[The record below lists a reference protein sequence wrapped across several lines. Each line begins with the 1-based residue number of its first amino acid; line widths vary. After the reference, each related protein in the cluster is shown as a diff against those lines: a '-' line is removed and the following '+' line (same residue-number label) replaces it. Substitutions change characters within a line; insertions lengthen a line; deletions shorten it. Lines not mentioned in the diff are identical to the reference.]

1 MKKNKDNKLIIEALI
16 EARSNDGGSYQ
27 QRAAA
32 AGQKFAA
39 SGGKMFV
46 DPDEDDPV
54 RDGPGYDP
62 DGNPIDDYNPDEGSG
77 YTDQGLQELE
87 PHELVEFI
95 GEALPKFLQTHYD
108 PESYDEVHKA
118 LYNAAYTI
126 NWNSHDG

>member
-32 AGQKFAA
+32 AGQKFAD

-46 DPDEDDPV
+46 DPEDEAPE
-54 RDGPGYDP
+54 
-62 DGNPIDDYNPDEGSG
+62 DEGSG

-108 PESYDEVHKA
+108 PESYDEVRKA

-126 NWNSHDG
+126 NWNSHEG